1 VNADSGQGQLFR
13 AYLGSAPA
21 AYAMAFGSLAAFTVG
36 AWQGSVA
43 LMLGGPAAIVLG
55 VAGVA
60 WYFADR
66 KAANDFYWGFAS
78 SVGLDYANQTSLLT
92 LTPLL
97 GAGSRRHVEQWM
109 HGRLPGGLSGG
120 IGQLV
125 WERVEKD
132 SDGTTS
138 VKERN
143 RFTVCVID
151 LDPSLPYFRGVYL
164 HPRRG
169 LFAPYS
175 DWLGRTP
182 VRTVEVES
190 SQFVE
195 RYQLRAASDQEDLML
210 RRLFSP
216 TVVSW
221 LANHP
226 LAPGF
231 ELKAG
236 TLCVFVPRALED
248 AGNLTYLIDAARHLA
263 GRVAGEVVE
272 ELERPAAQPQPAQ

>member
-1 VNADSGQGQLFR
+1 MNADSGQGQLFR
-13 AYLGSAPA
+13 SYLGSAPA
-21 AYAMAFGSLAAFTVG
+21 VYAMAFGSLAAFTVG
-36 AWQGSVA
+36 AWQGSVPI
-43 LMLGGPAAIVLG
+43 MLGGPAAIVLG
-55 VAGVA
+55 VAGIA

-78 SVGLDYANQTSLLT
+78 SVGLDYASQTSLLT

-97 GAGSRRHVEQWM
+97 GAGNRRHVEQWM
-109 HGRLPGGLSGG
+109 SGRLPGDLSGG
-120 IGQLV
+120 LGQLV
-125 WERVEKD
+125 WERIQKD

-143 RFTVCVID
+143 RFTICVVD
-151 LDPSLPYFRGVYL
+151 LDPSLPYFRGIFL

-175 DWLGRTP
+175 EWLGRTP

-190 SQFVE
+190 SAFVE
-195 RYQLRAASDQEDLML
+195 RYELRAASDQQDLMV

-236 TLCVFVPRALED
+236 TLCVFVPRPLED
-248 AGNLTYLIDAARHLA
+248 AGNLTYLIDATRHLA

-272 ELERPAAQPQPAQ
+272 QLERPVAQ

>member
-1 VNADSGQGQLFR
+1 VNSDSGQGQLFR
-13 AYLGSAPA
+13 SYLGSAPA
-21 AYAMAFGSLAAFTVG
+21 AYAMAFGSLAAFTIG
-36 AWQGSVA
+36 AWQGSLAV
-43 LMLGGPAAIVLG
+43 MLGGPAAIVLG
-55 VAGVA
+55 VAGIA

-66 KAANDFYWGFAS
+66 KAANDFYWGFAT

-143 RFTVCVID
+143 RFTVCVVD

-226 LAPGF
+226 LTPGF

-272 ELERPAAQPQPAQ
+272 ELARPAAQPQPAQ

>member
-1 VNADSGQGQLFR
+1 
-13 AYLGSAPA
+13 
-21 AYAMAFGSLAAFTVG
+21 MAFGSLAAFTVG
-36 AWQGSVA
+36 AWQGNLA
-43 LMLGGPAAIVLG
+43 IMLGGPAAIVLG

-66 KAANDFYWGFAS
+66 AAANNFYFEFAS
-78 SVGLDYANQTSLLT
+78 SVGLTYANRTDVLT
-92 LTPLL
+92 MTPLL
-97 GAGSRRHVEQWM
+97 GAGNRRHVEQWM
-109 HGRLPGGLSGG
+109 YGRLPGDLSGG
-120 IGQLV
+120 LGQFV
-125 WERVEKD
+125 WERIQKD

-143 RFTVCVID
+143 RFTICVVD
-151 LDPSLPYFRGVYL
+151 LDPSLPFFRGIYL

-169 LFAPYS
+169 LIAPYS

-190 SQFVE
+190 TAFVE
-195 RYQLRAASDQEDLML
+195 RYELRAASDQEDLL
-210 RRLFSP
+210 VHRLFAP

-226 LAPGF
+226 LSPGF

-236 TLCVFVPRALED
+236 TLCVFVPRPLED
-248 AGNLTYLIDAARHLA
+248 AGNLTYLIDATRYLAAR
-263 GRVAGEVVE
+263 VTCEVGEE
-272 ELERPAAQPQPAQ
+272 MARPA

>member
-1 VNADSGQGQLFR
+1 MNADSGQRQLFR
-13 AYLGSAPA
+13 SYLGSAPA
-21 AYAMAFGSLAAFTVG
+21 VYAMAFGSLAAFTVG
-36 AWQGSVA
+36 AWQA
-43 LMLGGPAAIVLG
+43 NLAIMLGGPAAIVLG

-66 KAANDFYWGFAS
+66 AAANNFYFGFAELGRAH
-78 SVGLDYANQTSLLT
+78 VRRTGPTLLT
-92 LTPLL
+92 MTPLL
-97 GAGSRRHVEQWM
+97 GAGNRRHVEQWM
-109 HGRLPGGLSGG
+109 YGRMPGDLSGG
-120 IGQLV
+120 LGQFV
-125 WERVEKD
+125 WERIQKD

-143 RFTVCVID
+143 RFTICVVD
-151 LDPSLPYFRGVYL
+151 LDPSLPFFRGIYL

-175 DWLGRTP
+175 EWLGRTP

-190 SQFVE
+190 TAFVE
-195 RYQLRAASDQEDLML
+195 RYELRAASDQEDLL
-210 RRLFSP
+210 VHRLFAP

-226 LAPGF
+226 LSPGF

-236 TLCVFVPRALED
+236 TLCVFVPRPLED
-248 AGNLTYLIDAARHLA
+248 AGNLTYLIDATRYLA
-263 GRVAGEVVE
+263 ARVASEVGEE
-272 ELERPAAQPQPAQ
+272 MARPA

>member
-1 VNADSGQGQLFR
+1 LNADSGQVQLFR
-13 AYLGSAPA
+13 SYIGSAPA
-21 AYAMAFGSLAAFTVG
+21 AYAMVFGSLAAFTVG

-43 LMLGGPAAIVLG
+43 IMLGGPAAIVLG
-55 VAGVA
+55 VAAVA
-60 WYFADR
+60 WYCADR

-78 SVGLDYANQTSLLT
+78 SVGLTYANQTSLLT

-97 GAGSRRHVEQWM
+97 GAGNRRHVEQWM
-109 HGRLPGGLSGG
+109 SGRLPGDLSGG
-120 IGQLV
+120 LGQLV
-125 WERVEKD
+125 WERIQKD

-143 RFTVCVID
+143 RFTICVVD

-195 RYQLRAASDQEDLML
+195 RYELRAASDQEDLML
-210 RRLFSP
+210 RRLLSP
-216 TVVSW
+216 SVVSW

-226 LAPGF
+226 LTPGF

-236 TLCVFVPRALED
+236 TLCVFVPKPLED

-263 GRVAGEVVE
+263 GRVAGEVGE
-272 ELERPAAQPQPAQ
+272 ELARPA

>member
-1 VNADSGQGQLFR
+1 MNADSGQRQLFR
-13 AYLGSAPA
+13 TYVGSAPA
-21 AYAMAFGSLAAFTVG
+21 VYAMALGSLAAFTVG
-36 AWQGSVA
+36 AWQA
-43 LMLGGPAAIVLG
+43 NLAIMLGGPTAIVLG
-55 VAGVA
+55 VTCIA

-66 KAANDFYWGFAS
+66 AAANNFYFEFAS
-78 SVGLDYANQTSLLT
+78 SVGLTYANRTDVLT
-92 LTPLL
+92 MTPLL
-97 GAGSRRHVEQWM
+97 GAGNRRHVEQWM
-109 HGRLPGGLSGG
+109 YGRLPGDLSGG
-120 IGQLV
+120 LGQFV
-125 WERVEKD
+125 WERIQKD

-143 RFTVCVID
+143 RFTICVVD

-195 RYQLRAASDQEDLML
+195 RYELRAASDQEDLML
-210 RRLFSP
+210 RRLLSP

-226 LAPGF
+226 LTPGF

-236 TLCVFVPRALED
+236 TLCVFVPRPLED

-263 GRVAGEVVE
+263 GRVASEVVE
-272 ELERPAAQPQPAQ
+272 ELARPA

>member
-13 AYLGSAPA
+13 SYLGSAPA
-21 AYAMAFGSLAAFTVG
+21 VYAMAFGSLAAFTVG
-36 AWQGSVA
+36 AWQASVA
-43 LMLGGPAAIVLG
+43 VMLGGPAAIVLV
-55 VAGVA
+55 VAGIA
-60 WYFADR
+60 WFFADR
-66 KAANDFYWGFAS
+66 KAANDFYWGFAT

-236 TLCVFVPRALED
+236 TLCMFVPRPLED

-263 GRVAGEVVE
+263 GRVSGEVVE
-272 ELERPAAQPQPAQ
+272 ELARPAAQPQPAQ

>member
-1 VNADSGQGQLFR
+1 MNADSGQTGLFR
-13 AYLGSAPA
+13 SYLVSAPA
-21 AYAMAFGSLAAFTVG
+21 AYVMAFGSLGAFTVG
-36 AWQGSVA
+36 AWQGSVPI
-43 LMLGGPAAIVLG
+43 MLGGPAAIVLA
-55 VAGVA
+55 VAAIAWVA
-60 WYFADR
+60 ADR
-66 KAANDFYWGFAS
+66 AAANNFYFEFAT
-78 SVGLDYANQTSLLT
+78 SVGLTYASQSLLLA

-109 HGRLPGGLSGG
+109 YGRLPGALSGG
-120 IGQLV
+120 LGQLV
-125 WERVEKD
+125 WERVQQD
-132 SDGTTS
+132 SDGSTS

-143 RFTVCVID
+143 RFTICVVD
-151 LDPSLPYFRGVYL
+151 LDSSLPYFHGVYL

-182 VRTVEVES
+182 VRSVEVES

-195 RYQLRAASDQEDLML
+195 RYELRAASDQDDLLL

-216 TVVSW
+216 SVVSW

-236 TLCVFVPRALED
+236 TLCLFVPHTLED

-263 GRVAGEVVE
+263 GRVAGEVGE
-272 ELERPAAQPQPAQ
+272 ELARPA

>member
-1 VNADSGQGQLFR
+1 MNADSGQGQLFR
-13 AYLGSAPA
+13 TYLKSAPA
-21 AYAMAFGSLAAFTVG
+21 AYAMAFGSLIAFTVG
-36 AWQGSVA
+36 AWQASVPI
-43 LMLGGPAAIVLG
+43 MLGGPAAIVLA
-55 VAGVA
+55 VAGIA
-60 WYFADR
+60 WVMADR
-66 KAANDFYWGFAS
+66 AAATNFYWGFAN
-78 SVGLDYANQTSLLT
+78 SVGLTYAAQSSLLA

-97 GAGSRRHVEQWM
+97 GAGSRRHLEQWM
-109 HGRLPGGLSGG
+109 YGRLPGAFTGGL
-120 IGQLV
+120 GQLV
-125 WERVEKD
+125 WERIQKD

-143 RFTVCVID
+143 RFTICVVD
-151 LDPSLPYFRGVYL
+151 LDASLPYFHGIYL

-195 RYQLRAASDQEDLML
+195 RYELRAASDQDDLLL
-210 RRLFSP
+210 RRLLAPS
-216 TVVSW
+216 VVSW

-236 TLCVFVPRALED
+236 TLCVFVPRPLED

-263 GRVAGEVVE
+263 GRVAGEVGE
-272 ELERPAAQPQPAQ
+272 ELARPA

>member
-1 VNADSGQGQLFR
+1 MNADSGQRQLFR
-13 AYLGSAPA
+13 SYVGSAPA
-21 AYAMAFGSLAAFTVG
+21 AYVMAFGSLAAFTVG
-36 AWQGSVA
+36 AWQA
-43 LMLGGPAAIVLG
+43 NLAIMLGGPAAIVLG
-55 VAGVA
+55 VAGIA

-66 KAANDFYWGFAS
+66 AAANNFYFEFAS
-78 SVGLDYANQTSLLT
+78 SVGLTYANQTDVLT
-92 LTPLL
+92 MTPLL
-97 GAGSRRHVEQWM
+97 GAGNRRHVEQWM
-109 HGRLPGGLSGG
+109 YGRLPGDLSGG
-120 IGQLV
+120 LGQFV
-125 WERVEKD
+125 WERIQKD

-143 RFTVCVID
+143 RFTICAVD
-151 LDPSLPYFRGVYL
+151 LDPSLPYFRGIYL

-195 RYQLRAASDQEDLML
+195 RYELRAANDQEDLL
-210 RRLFSP
+210 VRRLFSP

-263 GRVAGEVVE
+263 ARVGGEVVE
-272 ELERPAAQPQPAQ
+272 EMARPA

>member
-1 VNADSGQGQLFR
+1 MNADSGQGQLFR
-13 AYLGSAPA
+13 TYLGSAPA

-36 AWQGSVA
+36 AWQGILAV
-43 LMLGGPAAIVLG
+43 MLGGPAAIVLG
-55 VAGVA
+55 VAGIA

-66 KAANDFYWGFAS
+66 KAANDFYWGFAT

-97 GAGSRRHVEQWM
+97 GAGSRRRVEQWM

-143 RFTVCVID
+143 RFTVCVLD

-226 LAPGF
+226 LTPGF

-263 GRVAGEVVE
+263 GRVADEVVE
-272 ELERPAAQPQPAQ
+272 ELARPAAQPQPAQ

>member
-1 VNADSGQGQLFR
+1 MNADSGQGQLFR
-13 AYLGSAPA
+13 SYFGSAPA
-21 AYAMAFGSLAAFTVG
+21 VYAMAFGSLAAFTVG
-36 AWQGSVA
+36 AWQGSVP

-97 GAGSRRHVEQWM
+97 GAGNRRHVEQWM
-109 HGRLPGGLSGG
+109 HGRLPGDLSGG

-125 WERVEKD
+125 WERIQKD

-143 RFTVCVID
+143 RFTVCVVD

-195 RYQLRAASDQEDLML
+195 RYELRAASDQEDLML

-226 LAPGF
+226 LTPGF

-236 TLCVFVPRALED
+236 TLCVFVPRPLED

-272 ELERPAAQPQPAQ
+272 ELDRPAVQPAH

>member
-13 AYLGSAPA
+13 SYLASAPA
-21 AYAMAFGSLAAFTVG
+21 AYAMAFGSFAAFMIG
-36 AWQGSVA
+36 AWQSNLAIMVGGS
-43 LMLGGPAAIVLG
+43 AAIVLG
-55 VAGVA
+55 VAGIA
-60 WYFADR
+60 WYCADR
-66 KAANDFYWGFAS
+66 AAANNFYFEFAS
-78 SVGLDYANQTSLLT
+78 SVGLTYANRTELIT
-92 LTPLL
+92 MTPLL
-97 GAGSRRHVEQWM
+97 GAGNRRHVEQWM
-109 HGRLPGGLSGG
+109 YGRLPGDLSGG
-120 IGQLV
+120 LGQFV
-125 WERVEKD
+125 WERVQKD

-138 VKERN
+138 VRERN
-143 RFTVCVID
+143 RFTICVVD
-151 LDPSLPYFRGVYL
+151 LDRSLPYFRGIYL

-195 RYQLRAASDQEDLML
+195 RYELRAASDQEDLLL

-216 TVVSW
+216 SVVSW

-236 TLCVFVPRALED
+236 TLCVFVPRPLDD

-263 GRVAGEVVE
+263 GRVAGEVGE
-272 ELERPAAQPQPAQ
+272 EMARSA

>member
-1 VNADSGQGQLFR
+1 MNADSGQGQLFR
-13 AYLGSAPA
+13 SYLRSAPA
-21 AYAMAFGSLAAFTVG
+21 VYAMAFGSLIAFTLG
-36 AWQGSVA
+36 AWQGSVPI
-43 LMLGGPAAIVLG
+43 MLGGPAAIVAG
-55 VAGVA
+55 VAGICWIV
-60 WYFADR
+60 ADR
-66 KAANDFYWGFAS
+66 RAALDFYWGFAN
-78 SVGLDYANQTSLLT
+78 SVGLTYANQTSLLT

-97 GAGSRRHVEQWM
+97 GAGNRRHVEQWM
-109 HGRLPGGLSGG
+109 HGRLPGDLDGGL
-120 IGQLV
+120 GQLV
-125 WERVEKD
+125 WERIQKD

-143 RFTVCVID
+143 RFTICVVD
-151 LDPSLPYFRGVYL
+151 LDSSLPYFHGVYL

-169 LFAPYS
+169 VFPAYS

-182 VRTVEVES
+182 VRTVELES
-190 SQFVE
+190 ADFAE
-195 RYQLRAASDQEDLML
+195 RYELRAASDQEDLLL

-236 TLCVFVPRALED
+236 TLCVFVPRPVED
-248 AGNLTYLIDAARHLA
+248 AGNLTYLIDATRHLA
-263 GRVAGEVVE
+263 ERVADEVGE
-272 ELERPAAQPQPAQ
+272 ELARPGAPASPA

>member
-1 VNADSGQGQLFR
+1 MNADSGQAGLFR
-13 AYLGSAPA
+13 SYLASAPA
-21 AYAMAFGSLAAFTVG
+21 VYAMAFGSLVAFTVG
-36 AWQGSVA
+36 AWQGSVPI
-43 LMLGGPAAIVLG
+43 LLGGPAAIVLG
-55 VAGVA
+55 VAGIA
-60 WYFADR
+60 WFAADR
-66 KAANDFYWGFAS
+66 AAANDFYWGFAS
-78 SVGLDYANQTSLLT
+78 SVGLTYANQTSLLA

-97 GAGSRRHVEQWM
+97 GAGNRRKVEQWM
-109 HGRLPGGLSGG
+109 YGRLPGGLSGG
-120 IGQLV
+120 LGQLV
-125 WERVEKD
+125 WERLQQD
-132 SDGTTS
+132 SDGGTS

-143 RFTVCVID
+143 RFSICVVD
-151 LDPSLPYFRGVYL
+151 LDSSLPFFHGIYL

-182 VRTVEVES
+182 VRSVEVES

-195 RYQLRAASDQEDLML
+195 RYELRAASDQDDLLL
-210 RRLFSP
+210 RRLLSP
-216 TVVSW
+216 SVVSW

-263 GRVAGEVVE
+263 GRVAGEVGE
-272 ELERPAAQPQPAQ
+272 ELARPA

>member
-13 AYLGSAPA
+13 SYLTSVPA
-21 AYAMAFGSLAAFTVG
+21 AYAMAFGSLAAFTIG
-36 AWQGSVA
+36 AWQGNLA
-43 LMLGGPAAIVLG
+43 IMLGGPAAIVLG
-55 VAGVA
+55 VAGLA

-66 KAANDFYWGFAS
+66 AAANNFYWGFAD
-78 SVGLDYANQTSLLT
+78 SVGLTYANQTQLLT
-92 LTPLL
+92 MTPLL
-97 GAGSRRHVEQWM
+97 GAGHRRHVEQWM
-109 HGRLPGGLSGG
+109 YGRLPGDLSGG
-120 IGQLV
+120 VGQLV
-125 WERVEKD
+125 WEKIQKD

-143 RFTVCVID
+143 RFTVCVVD

-195 RYQLRAASDQEDLML
+195 RYELRAASDQEDLLL

-226 LAPGF
+226 LSPGF

-236 TLCVFVPRALED
+236 TLCVFVPRPLED

-272 ELERPAAQPQPAQ
+272 EMARPA

>member
-1 VNADSGQGQLFR
+1 VNADSGQRQLFR
-13 AYLGSAPA
+13 SYLGSAPA
-21 AYAMAFGSLAAFTVG
+21 AYVMAFGSLAAFTVG
-36 AWQGSVA
+36 AWQA
-43 LMLGGPAAIVLG
+43 NLAIMLGGPAAIVLG
-55 VAGVA
+55 VAGIA

-66 KAANDFYWGFAS
+66 EAANNFFFEFAS
-78 SVGLDYANQTSLLT
+78 SVGLTYANQTDVLT
-92 LTPLL
+92 MTPLL
-97 GAGSRRHVEQWM
+97 GAGNRRHVEQWM
-109 HGRLPGGLSGG
+109 YGRLPGDLSGG
-120 IGQLV
+120 LGQFV
-125 WERVEKD
+125 WERIQKD

-143 RFTVCVID
+143 RFTICVAD
-151 LDPSLPYFRGVYL
+151 LDPSLPFFRGIYL

-190 SQFVE
+190 AAFVE
-195 RYQLRAASDQEDLML
+195 RYELRAASDQEDLL
-210 RRLFSP
+210 VRRLFAP

-236 TLCVFVPRALED
+236 TLCVFVPRALDD
-248 AGNLTYLIDAARHLA
+248 AGNLTYLIDATRYLA
-263 GRVAGEVVE
+263 ARVASEVGE
-272 ELERPAAQPQPAQ
+272 ELTRA